1 MKDILTSF
9 IAIMIVMPFFSFFFI
24 FTFAKA
30 IFKRKGK
37 RALHFAVNGSTIF
50 FIFAVHV
57 LLQAVFQRSY
67 IVELLI
73 FLIVTF
79 MIGMILYWKK
89 TGDVSLQRTFKLYW
103 RMQFLLFATAYIG
116 LFIYGII
123 HRVMIA
129 FSS

>member
-1 MKDILTSF
+1 MKDVLASF
-9 IAIMIVMPFFSFFFI
+9 IAVMIVMPFFSFFFM
-24 FTFAKA
+24 FVLAKTV
-30 IFKRKGK
+30 FRRKGK
-37 RALHFAVNGSTIF
+37 RAFHFAVNGSTIF

-57 LLQAVFQRSY
+57 LLQAIFQRSY

-73 FLIVTF
+73 FFIVTF

-103 RMQFLLFATAYIG
+103 RMQFLLFTTAYIG

-123 HRVMIA
+123 HRAVIA

>member
-1 MKDILTSF
+1 MKDVLASF
-9 IAIMIVMPFFSFFFI
+9 IAVMIVMPFFSFFFM
-24 FTFAKA
+24 FVLAKTV
-30 IFKRKGK
+30 FRRKGK
-37 RALHFAVNGSTIF
+37 RAFHFAVNGSTIF

-57 LLQAVFQRSY
+57 LLQAIFQRSY

-73 FLIVTF
+73 FFIVTF

-103 RMQFLLFATAYIG
+103 RMQFLLFTTAYIG

>member
-1 MKDILTSF
+1 MKDVLASF
-9 IAIMIVMPFFSFFFI
+9 IAVMIVMPFFSFFFM
-24 FTFAKA
+24 FVLAKTV
-30 IFKRKGK
+30 FRRRGK
-37 RALHFAVNGSTIF
+37 RAFHFAVNGSTIF

-57 LLQAVFQRSY
+57 LLQAIFQRSY

-73 FLIVTF
+73 FFIVTF

-103 RMQFLLFATAYIG
+103 RMQFLLFTTAYIG

-123 HRVMIA
+123 HRTMIA

>member
-1 MKDILTSF
+1 
-9 IAIMIVMPFFSFFFI
+9 
-24 FTFAKA
+24 
-30 IFKRKGK
+30 K

-50 FIFAVHV
+50 FILAVHV

-73 FLIVTF
+73 FFIVTF
-79 MIGMILYWKK
+79 MIGIVLYWKK

-103 RMQFLLFATAYIG
+103 KMQFLLFTTAYIG

>member
-1 MKDILTSF
+1 
-9 IAIMIVMPFFSFFFI
+9 MIVMPFFSFFFM
-24 FTFAKA
+24 FVLAKTV
-30 IFKRKGK
+30 FRRKGK
-37 RALHFAVNGSTIF
+37 RAFHFAVNGSTIF

-57 LLQAVFQRSY
+57 LLQAIFQRSY

-73 FLIVTF
+73 FFIVTF

-103 RMQFLLFATAYIG
+103 RMQFLLFTTAYIG

-123 HRVMIA
+123 HRAMIA

>member
-9 IAIMIVMPFFSFFFI
+9 IAIMIVMPFLSFFFI
-24 FTFAKA
+24 FTLAKA
-30 IFKRKGK
+30 VFKRKGR
-37 RALHFAVNGSTIF
+37 RAFHVAVNGSTIF

-57 LLQAVFQRSY
+57 LLQAIFRRSY

-73 FLIVTF
+73 FFIVTL
-79 MIGMILYWKK
+79 MIGIVWYWKK

-103 RMQFLLFATAYIG
+103 KMQFLLFTAAYIG

>member
-1 MKDILTSF
+1 MKDVLASF
-9 IAIMIVMPFFSFFFI
+9 IAVMIVMPFFSFFFM
-24 FTFAKA
+24 FVLAKTV
-30 IFKRKGK
+30 FRRKGK
-37 RALHFAVNGSTIF
+37 RAFHFAVNGSTIF

-57 LLQAVFQRSY
+57 LLQAIFQRSY

-73 FLIVTF
+73 FFIATF

-103 RMQFLLFATAYIG
+103 RMQFLLFTTAYIG

-123 HRVMIA
+123 HRAMIA

>member
-1 MKDILTSF
+1 MKDVLASF
-9 IAIMIVMPFFSFFFI
+9 IAAMIVMPFFSFFFM
-24 FTFAKA
+24 FVLAKTV
-30 IFKRKGK
+30 FRRKGK
-37 RALHFAVNGSTIF
+37 RAFHFAVNGSTIF

-57 LLQAVFQRSY
+57 LLQAIFQRSY

-73 FLIVTF
+73 FFIVTF

-103 RMQFLLFATAYIG
+103 RMQFLLFTTAYIG

-123 HRVMIA
+123 HRAMIA

>member
-1 MKDILTSF
+1 MKGILASF
-9 IAIMIVMPFFSFFFI
+9 IAVMIVMPFFSFFFM
-24 FTFAKA
+24 FVLAKTV
-30 IFKRKGK
+30 FRRKGK
-37 RALHFAVNGSTIF
+37 RAFHFAVNGSTIF

-57 LLQAVFQRSY
+57 LLQAIFQRSY

-73 FLIVTF
+73 FFIVTF

-103 RMQFLLFATAYIG
+103 RMQFLLFTTAYIG

-123 HRVMIA
+123 HRAMIA